1 MNCKFILA
9 VISERNRR
17 DGRRLPDEEDLMNR
31 KVWMGAAVLV
41 AAVWTAGCG
50 SAPAGT
56 KAAAGDGKIP
66 VAVSFDAMKEFTQA
80 VGGDKV
86 KISVI
91 IPDGTEPHEFD
102 PKPQDL
108 KSISEAKVFVYSGLG
123 MEAWADKAVK
133 AAAKDNLITVE
144 ASKGADPIQ
153 LTDPEEIE
161 EHGAYDPHLWLSLKG
176 AELEAANIRD
186 GLIQASPENKQY
198 FEDNYNKFKNELDA
212 LWKEYDG
219 KFKTAKSHTIVT
231 GHAAFG
237 YFGRDFG
244 LTQKS
249 VEDTFASGEP
259 TPAKLAELAEFVKK
273 NHVKTVFTE
282 DQVSPAVSETLA
294 KEGGADTK
302 QIYTMES
309 SDKGLTYLDRMK
321 KNLENVYEALK

>member
-1 MNCKFILA
+1 MNTKLWMTGAALA
-9 VISERNRR
+9 
-17 DGRRLPDEEDLMNR
+17 
-31 KVWMGAAVLV
+31 AAVLM
-41 AAVWTAGCG
+41 AGCG
-50 SAPAGT
+50 SAPAAT
-56 KAAAGDGKIP
+56 KSASGNAKIP
-66 VAVSFDAMKEFTQA
+66 VAVSFDAMKEFTKA

-86 KISVI
+86 EISVV

-108 KSISEAKVFVYSGLG
+108 KAISNAKVFVYSGLG
-123 MEAWADKAVK
+123 MEQWADKAVK

-144 ASKGADPIQ
+144 ASKGADPIK
-153 LTDPEEIE
+153 LTDPDEIK

-186 GLIQASPENKQY
+186 GLIKASPENKAY

-212 LWKEYDG
+212 LLKEYDG
-219 KFKTAKSHTIVT
+219 KFKTVKSHTIVT

-259 TPAKLAELAEFVKK
+259 TPAKLAELTEFVKK

-282 DQVSPAVSETLA
+282 DQVSPAVSKTLA
-294 KEGGADTK
+294 QEGGADTK

-309 SDKGLTYLDRMK
+309 SDKGLSYIDRMK